1 MTEPPPP
8 VSAETKAAIQDE
20 VRKDQ
25 VGDINRTPAVVE
37 SEAPKVKT
45 EKECKQ
51 QLSFQGSNQSH

>member
-8 VSAETKAAIQDE
+8 VSAETKAAIHDE

-25 VGDINRTPAVVE
+25 VGDVNRMPAAVE

-45 EKECKQ
+45 EKECKH
-51 QLSFQGSNQSH
+51 LMLQGSNQSH